1 MSAVE
6 KTDAELVSRSLAGNR
21 DAFGQIVKRYQTL
34 ICSLAYS
41 ATGSLPQSED
51 LSQETFVTAWK
62 QLPELNEPAKLRPW
76 LCGIVRNLI
85 RRTFRQLTREPSHA
99 AESLETAQES
109 PALEPLPAD
118 QAVTREEEAIMWR
131 SLERIPEIYR
141 EPLVLFYREHQSIER
156 VAEELELSED
166 AVKQRLSR
174 GRKLLHEQ
182 VRMFVETA
190 LRKSAPGTAFSLAV
204 VAALPVA
211 MTQTAKAAGAGAAA
225 KAAAAG
231 KTGGVL
237 AALTAWL
244 PFLGLAGG
252 VMGFWASIRASQSQ
266 RERKDRIWGAIIWG
280 VVVVAVVAGQS
291 GLRALSAHYKWSD
304 ETFVAVMASFWWLY
318 AVLVVTLTVSMVR
331 RVISTR
337 WQDVKSGAV
346 SANAEDPIITTS
358 AGIFW
363 TIGVHLISFVWLIDV
378 AWQSGDHLGAGIT
391 TAAMVASCVWTICR
405 LRSKTHTVKRMTWM
419 HLAVIFGVIILML
432 NWRLDIWLAAAR
444 GTDLAEAHRLLPMW
458 TVHLMTVAFLLVTGA
473 LLAFMNRGAGNRR
486 AASLQAA

>member
-21 DAFGQIVKRYQTL
+21 DAFGQIVARYQTL

-62 QLPELNEPAKLRPW
+62 QLPQLNEPAKLRPW

-85 RRTFRQLTREPSHA
+85 RRTFRQLIHEPSHA

-109 PALEPLPAD
+109 PAVEPLPGD

-141 EPLVLFYREHQSIER
+141 EPLILFYREHQSIER

-190 LRKSAPGTAFSLAV
+190 LRKSAPGTAFAIAV
-204 VAALPVA
+204 IAALPVA

-237 AALTAWL
+237 ATLAAWL

-252 VMGFWASIRASQSQ
+252 VMGFWASIRASRSQ
-266 RERKDRIWGAIIWG
+266 RERKNRVRDSIIWG
-280 VVVVAVVAGQS
+280 VVVVAVVAGQA
-291 GLRALSAHYKWSD
+291 GLGALSTHYSWSD
-304 ETFVAVMASFWWLY
+304 EMFVAVMASFWWLY

-331 RVISTR
+331 RAIVVR
-337 WQDVKSGAV
+337 WQDVRSGAI
-346 SANAEDPIITTS
+346 SPTAEDPIITTN

-363 TIGVHLISFVWLIDV
+363 AIGVHLISFVWLIDL
-378 AWQSGDHLGAGIT
+378 AWQSGDRLGAGIT
-391 TAAMVASCVWTICR
+391 AAAMVASCMWTICR
-405 LRSKTHTVKRMTWM
+405 LRNKTHAAKRMTWA
-419 HLAVIFGVIILML
+419 HLGVIFGVIILML
-432 NWRLDIWLAAAR
+432 NWRVDVWMAAMR
-444 GTDLAEAHRLLPMW
+444 GIDLAEAHRLLPMW
-458 TVHLMTVAFLLVTGA
+458 TVHLMTVAFLLVVGA
-473 LLAFMNRGAGNRR
+473 LLAFTNRGGGSRQ
-486 AASLQAA
+486 AASLQPA

>member
-6 KTDAELVSRSLAGNR
+6 KTDAELVSRSVAGNR

-85 RRTFRQLTREPSHA
+85 RRTFRQLTREPAHA
-99 AESLETAQES
+99 AESLEAAQES

-141 EPLVLFYREHQSIER
+141 EPLVLFYREHQSVER

-211 MTQTAKAAGAGAAA
+211 MTQTAKALLIMCAA
-225 KAAAAG
+225 
-231 KTGGVL
+231 VL
-237 AALTAWL
+237 ISLQTAHAQ
-244 PFLGLAGG
+244 GCIVARSNGQAGG
-252 VMGFWASIRASQSQ
+252 PESEGGYLMPGEWNIGIGYRHQFSFRHFVGDVEQTYRIQQGTQVMNKIN
-266 RERKDRIWGAIIWG
+266 
-280 VVVVAVVAGQS
+280 
-291 GLRALSAHYKWSD
+291 LLKW
-304 ETFVAVMASFWWLY
+304 
-318 AVLVVTLTVSMVR
+318 
-331 RVISTR
+331 
-337 WQDVKSGAV
+337 
-346 SANAEDPIITTS
+346 
-358 AGIFW
+358 
-363 TIGVHLISFVWLIDV
+363 
-378 AWQSGDHLGAGIT
+378 
-391 TAAMVASCVWTICR
+391 
-405 LRSKTHTVKRMTWM
+405 
-419 HLAVIFGVIILML
+419 
-432 NWRLDIWLAAAR
+432 
-444 GTDLAEAHRLLPMW
+444 
-458 TVHLMTVAFLLVTGA
+458 
-473 LLAFMNRGAGNRR
+473 
-486 AASLQAA
+486 